1 MNPKYFVLAIITFV
15 FFLFSAENT
24 QAQTFINCKNKAL
37 SANPPLAIVDGVTT
51 TMEFLNGINPDE
63 IQSIEVLKGTEAV
76 AQYGDK
82 AKEGVILITRK
93 KTTSPLI
100 IIDGE
105 ESEGIKNNLQ
115 PYEIQSVTVLKAE
128 QAVAQ
133 YGDKG
138 KNGVIVIVRKK

>member
-1 MNPKYFVLAIITFV
+1 MRTKDFVSAIITFV

-63 IQSIEVLKGTEAV
+63 IQSIEVLKGTEAT
-76 AQYGDK
+76 AKYGDK

-93 KTTSPLI
+93 KTASPLI

-105 ESEGIKNNLQ
+105 ENEGIKNNLQ
-115 PYEIQSVTVLKAE
+115 PYEIQSVTVLKGE

-138 KNGVIVIVRKK
+138 KNSVIIITRKK

>member
-1 MNPKYFVLAIITFV
+1 MRTKDFVLIITTFV
-15 FFLFSAENT
+15 LFAFSTKNI
-24 QAQTFINCKNKAL
+24 QAQTAIKCNNTTIPT
-37 SANPPLAIVDGVTT
+37 NPPLVVVDGVTT
-51 TMEFLNGINPDE
+51 TMDFLNGINPDE
-63 IQSIEVLKGTEAV
+63 IESISVLKGTEAL

-93 KTTSPLI
+93 KTASPLI

-105 ESEGIKNNLQ
+105 ENEGIKNNLQ
-115 PYEIQSVTVLKAE
+115 PYEIQSVTVLKGE

-138 KNGVIVIVRKK
+138 KNGVIVITRKK

>member
-1 MNPKYFVLAIITFV
+1 MRTKDFVSAIITFV

-63 IQSIEVLKGTEAV
+63 IQSIEVLKGTEAT
-76 AQYGDK
+76 AKYGDK

-93 KTTSPLI
+93 KTASPLI

-105 ESEGIKNNLQ
+105 ENEGIKNNLQ
-115 PYEIQSVTVLKAE
+115 PYEIQSVTVLKGE

-138 KNGVIVIVRKK
+138 KNGVIVITRKK

>member
-1 MNPKYFVLAIITFV
+1 MRTKDFVSAIITFV

-63 IQSIEVLKGTEAV
+63 IESISVLKGTEAL

-93 KTTSPLI
+93 KTASPLI

-105 ESEGIKNNLQ
+105 ENEGIKNNLQ
-115 PYEIQSVTVLKAE
+115 PSEIQSVTVLKGE

-138 KNGVIVIVRKK
+138 KNSVIIITRKK

>member
-1 MNPKYFVLAIITFV
+1 MRTKDFVSAIITFV

-51 TMEFLNGINPDE
+51 TMDFLNGINPDE
-63 IQSIEVLKGTEAV
+63 IQSIEVLKGTEAT
-76 AQYGDK
+76 AKYGDK

-93 KTTSPLI
+93 KTASPLI

-105 ESEGIKNNLQ
+105 ENEGIKNNLQ
-115 PYEIQSVTVLKAE
+115 PYEIQSVTVLKGE

-138 KNGVIVIVRKK
+138 KNGVIVITRKK

>member
-1 MNPKYFVLAIITFV
+1 MRTKDFVSAIITFV

-63 IQSIEVLKGTEAV
+63 IESISVLKGTEAL

-93 KTTSPLI
+93 KTASPLI

-105 ESEGIKNNLQ
+105 ENEGIKNNLQ
-115 PYEIQSVTVLKAE
+115 PSEIQSVTVLKGE

-138 KNGVIVIVRKK
+138 KNGVIVITRKK

>member
-1 MNPKYFVLAIITFV
+1 MRTKDFVSAIITFV

-63 IQSIEVLKGTEAV
+63 IQSIEVLKGTEAT
-76 AQYGDK
+76 AKYGDK

-93 KTTSPLI
+93 KTASPLI

-105 ESEGIKNNLQ
+105 ENEGIKNNLQ
-115 PYEIQSVTVLKAE
+115 PSEIQSVTVLKGE

-138 KNGVIVIVRKK
+138 KNGVIVITRKK